1 MESRIHRSRRPEIEE
16 AGVMS
21 IKSKNIKELV
31 EYFGRFEAA
40 L

>member
-1 MESRIHRSRRPEIEE
+1 MDSIIHRSRRLEIDE
-16 AGVMS
+16 AGMMP